1 MELATGVGTSARR
14 SDAQVDISANLA
26 RAIVAS
32 SSDGL
37 VVVDAD
43 GTLRFASPAAER
55 MLGYESGETFGRNVF
70 DLVHPDDQVGALEGF
85 ESTVSAANSRPLPT
99 LVRLRRKDGSWAQ
112 TEIIG
117 TNYLDDEDMHGLML
131 NVRDVGRSMRTESAL
146 RESEEHHRLIVE
158 LAREGVWT
166 IDAEGRTTF
175 ANRAMAEMLDTTVT
189 EMLEGSMFDY
199 MDDESKAEAEP
210 QLDRRNAALTE
221 EHDVRLTTKRG
232 RTVWTRMNTS
242 PITDHAG
249 WYRGA
254 IALVT
259 DVTERRALEQRLA
272 ADARQDS
279 LTGVGN
285 RTALFEALNVK
296 LAGGRLVAAL
306 YIDLDGFKN
315 VNDDHG
321 HAVGDEVLRTVAAR
335 LCGAVRVG
343 DIVSRVGGDE
353 FVVVSDALDNEDEAL
368 MLGCRIRDVL
378 ARPITFA
385 ATRVE
390 VGASVGIAFVSAA
403 DPDPD
408 TLLSDADR
416 ALYRAKRTG
425 RGRVELNNVTF
436 TSAPEPRPP
445 VITD

>member
-1 MELATGVGTSARR
+1 
-14 SDAQVDISANLA
+14 
-26 RAIVAS
+26 
-32 SSDGL
+32 
-37 VVVDAD
+37 
-43 GTLRFASPAAER
+43 
-55 MLGYESGETFGRNVF
+55 
-70 DLVHPDDQVGALEGF
+70 
-85 ESTVSAANSRPLPT
+85 
-99 LVRLRRKDGSWAQ
+99 
-112 TEIIG
+112 
-117 TNYLDDEDMHGLML
+117 
-131 NVRDVGRSMRTESAL
+131 
-146 RESEEHHRLIVE
+146 
-158 LAREGVWT
+158 
-166 IDAEGRTTF
+166 
-175 ANRAMAEMLDTTVT
+175 
-189 EMLEGSMFDY
+189 
-199 MDDESKAEAEP
+199 
-210 QLDRRNAALTE
+210 
-221 EHDVRLTTKRG
+221 
-232 RTVWTRMNTS
+232 
-242 PITDHAG
+242 
-249 WYRGA
+249 
-254 IALVT
+254 LVT

-279 LTGVGN
+279 LTGVAN

-353 FVVVSDALDNEDEAL
+353 FVVVSDSLDNEDEAL

-385 ATRVE
+385 ATHIE

-445 VITD
+445 VVPE

>member
-1 MELATGVGTSARR
+1 VEPNTGLDTAARR
-14 SDAQVDISANLA
+14 DPVATDVPADLA
-26 RAIVAS
+26 CALVTH

-43 GTLRFASPAAER
+43 GTIRYSSPAAEQ
-55 MLGYESGETFGRNVF
+55 MLGFPLGATFGRNVF
-70 DLVHPDDQVGALEGF
+70 DMVHADDQVSALEGF
-85 ESTVSAANSRPLPT
+85 ESTMSSSHSRPLPA
-99 LVRLRRKDGSWAQ
+99 LIRLRCADDRWLQ

-117 TNYLDDEDMHGLML
+117 TNHLETGGVHGLII
-131 NVRDVGRSMRTESAL
+131 NIRDVERSMRTEDAL
-146 RESEEHHRLIVE
+146 RRSEEHHRLIVE

-175 ANRAMAEMLDTTVT
+175 ANRAMAEMLDTTVA

-199 MDDESKAEAEP
+199 MDDDARADAETS
-210 QLDRRNAALTE
+210 LDGRRAGASE
-221 EHDVRLTTKRG
+221 EHDFRLTTKQG

-242 PITDHAG
+242 PITDHSG

-272 ADARQDS
+272 ADARRDS

-285 RTALFEALNVK
+285 RTALFESLNTK
-296 LAGGRLVAAL
+296 LASGHLVAAL

-315 VNDDHG
+315 VNDDYG

-335 LCGAVRVG
+335 LGGAVRLG
-343 DIVSRVGGDE
+343 DIVARVGGDE
-353 FVVVSDALDNEDEAL
+353 FVVVSDSLEDHDAALQ
-368 MLGCRIRDVL
+368 LGSRIRDVL
-378 ARPITFA
+378 ALPITFT
-385 ATRVE
+385 ATRIQI
-390 VGASVGIAFVSAA
+390 GASVGIAFASTPDA
-403 DPDPD
+403 DPD

-436 TSAPEPRPP
+436 ISAPEPRDGPLP
-445 VITD
+445 H